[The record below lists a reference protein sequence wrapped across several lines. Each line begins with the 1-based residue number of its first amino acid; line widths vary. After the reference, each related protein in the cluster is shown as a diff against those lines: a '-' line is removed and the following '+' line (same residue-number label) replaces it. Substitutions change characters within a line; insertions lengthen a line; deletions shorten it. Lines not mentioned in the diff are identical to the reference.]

1 MIATSDQSVRPAF
14 PAVDDEAVYTL
25 VHVPGLAAI
34 LAARR
39 LLRAALMGWDIQAHT
54 VTSAAMAA
62 MGWLVENVV
71 LDLHIAGLSDAME
84 VSVRLGRR
92 EEHRIIRIEILDR
105 ISKQPY
111 DLGWASRPT
120 GLKTA
125 GFNCHLEGSG
135 RRTRLDID
143 ATD

>member
-1 MIATSDQSVRPAF
+1 MIATSDQFVWPAL

-25 VHVPGLAAI
+25 VHVPGLAA
-34 LAARR
+34 RR
-39 LLRAALMGWDIQAHT
+39 LLRAALMGWDVEAHT
-54 VTSAAMAA
+54 VTSAAMAT

-84 VSVRLGRR
+84 VSVRLVRR
-92 EEHRIIRIEILDR
+92 EEHRLIRIEILDR

-111 DLGWASRPT
+111 ELGWASRPT
-120 GLKTA
+120 CLETV